1 MRKSGL
7 GLALLFSLIAPIK
20 AVYAEA
26 IMISGKLQADLPAV
40 SFDPGPGDFVAY
52 VNSNTITASGA
63 GTACNV
69 TVDDRATSSV
79 DNLVCFFEWLPET
92 QAAINQMIVKG
103 KFESPLI
110 TIDPDS
116 FSQYQVTQVPT
127 IISREQA
134 RFAKMVGS
142 FNVEFFQRELAK
154 KPDQDIFPVAGT
166 TYPVEEKSIIKELEE
181 RAQKYDWEGAKK
193 RAVSDTWKNQ
203 WMVDLPPAQEHKE
216 FLIDPTV
223 RVTQDVKDKQGRV
236 IASAGELINPL
247 SRFPQNLTMII
258 FDPLNPGQLVWAEQ
272 QYRQRLGSGKVMPM
286 FTRIQ
291 KDNGWDH
298 LNDLREKFNGKVF
311 KVNEQII
318 SRFQIK
324 NTPAL
329 ITTDQDKFRITLFS
343 EAEVRGI
350 GAPNLSEEK

>member
-1 MRKSGL
+1 
-7 GLALLFSLIAPIK
+7 
-20 AVYAEA
+20 
-26 IMISGKLQADLPAV
+26 
-40 SFDPGPGDFVAY
+40 
-52 VNSNTITASGA
+52 
-63 GTACNV
+63 
-69 TVDDRATSSV
+69 
-79 DNLVCFFEWLPET
+79 T

-166 TYPVEEKSIIKELEE
+166 IYPVEEKSIIKELEE

-193 RAVSDTWKNQ
+193 RAVADTWKNQ

-247 SRFPQNLTMII
+247 SRFPQ
-258 FDPLNPGQLVWAEQ
+258 
-272 QYRQRLGSGKVMPM
+272 
-286 FTRIQ
+286 
-291 KDNGWDH
+291 
-298 LNDLREKFNGKVF
+298 
-311 KVNEQII
+311 
-318 SRFQIK
+318 
-324 NTPAL
+324 
-329 ITTDQDKFRITLFS
+329 
-343 EAEVRGI
+343 
-350 GAPNLSEEK
+350 

>member
-1 MRKSGL
+1 
-7 GLALLFSLIAPIK
+7 
-20 AVYAEA
+20 
-26 IMISGKLQADLPAV
+26 
-40 SFDPGPGDFVAY
+40 
-52 VNSNTITASGA
+52 
-63 GTACNV
+63 
-69 TVDDRATSSV
+69 
-79 DNLVCFFEWLPET
+79 
-92 QAAINQMIVKG
+92 
-103 KFESPLI
+103 FESPLI

-166 TYPVEEKSIIKELEE
+166 TYPVEEKSFIKELDE
-181 RAQKYDWEGAKK
+181 RAQKYDWERPKK

-247 SRFPQNLTMII
+247 SRFPQNLTLII

-272 QYRQRLGSGKVMPM
+272 Q
-286 FTRIQ
+286 
-291 KDNGWDH
+291 
-298 LNDLREKFNGKVF
+298 
-311 KVNEQII
+311 
-318 SRFQIK
+318 
-324 NTPAL
+324 
-329 ITTDQDKFRITLFS
+329 
-343 EAEVRGI
+343 
-350 GAPNLSEEK
+350 